1 MRRRRLGVDLVR
13 GEGVVEHVELAG
25 DERLEL
31 GRLRSG
37 RFDCAEGI
45 RVAQQLAP
53 LQLDSFPPIG
63 RLGRRVGVR
72 LPPGLGQRGVERPE
86 FGFEKGDEPVRV

>member
-1 MRRRRLGVDLVR
+1 MR

-31 GRLRSG
+31 GRLRAG

-53 LQLDSFPPIG
+53 LELDSFPPIG